1 MGLHRFKPIPSGR
14 MGTLWTIASI
24 RDAAL
29 IEFGCMGHMLY
40 SSVTLERTGVYDGC
54 KLYSTHLEETDI
66 AFGDTSRLDKTIENI
81 IEKDSPKVIF
91 LLPSSIPEVIGI
103 DLKAVCESLQLK
115 YPKVKL
121 IPFGCGGFDVNQYRG
136 VQEALLLLVKKLP
149 VDIKKTDQ
157 PTFNIIG
164 SCADI
169 FRFQSDANEIVRI
182 MDGSFGIKPVCVLS
196 SDTSI
201 EDIENMGSAHLN
213 IVLRREGIPAAK
225 YLEKRFGIPYIVGR
239 PYGING
245 TLSWIDKIANISNLN
260 LNTGFLQKE
269 REDARKQLKPVM
281 PSFFHIA
288 KSHPDETVLS
298 LGGHADVVSGIL
310 SFGCSELLLSKGTCW
325 CDSPDMGSEE
335 IPFFSEDEWIHA
347 IQSHKKGFLMASGE
361 ALDWSG
367 YNTDMQISN
376 PDTKYRLHPYDPPFV
391 GFRGAVNL
399 VNLLINVTKE
409 D

>member
-54 KLYSTHLEETDI
+54 KLYSTHIEETDI
-66 AFGDTSRLDKTIENI
+66 AFGDTSRLDKTVENI

-121 IPFGCGGFDVNQYRG
+121 IPFGCGGFDVNQHRG

-169 FRFQSDANEIVRI
+169 FRFQSDTN
-182 MDGSFGIKPVCVLS
+182 
-196 SDTSI
+196 
-201 EDIENMGSAHLN
+201 
-213 IVLRREGIPAAK
+213 
-225 YLEKRFGIPYIVGR
+225 
-239 PYGING
+239 
-245 TLSWIDKIANISNLN
+245 
-260 LNTGFLQKE
+260 
-269 REDARKQLKPVM
+269 
-281 PSFFHIA
+281 
-288 KSHPDETVLS
+288 
-298 LGGHADVVSGIL
+298 
-310 SFGCSELLLSKGTCW
+310 
-325 CDSPDMGSEE
+325 
-335 IPFFSEDEWIHA
+335 
-347 IQSHKKGFLMASGE
+347 
-361 ALDWSG
+361 
-367 YNTDMQISN
+367 
-376 PDTKYRLHPYDPPFV
+376 
-391 GFRGAVNL
+391 
-399 VNLLINVTKE
+399 
-409 D
+409 